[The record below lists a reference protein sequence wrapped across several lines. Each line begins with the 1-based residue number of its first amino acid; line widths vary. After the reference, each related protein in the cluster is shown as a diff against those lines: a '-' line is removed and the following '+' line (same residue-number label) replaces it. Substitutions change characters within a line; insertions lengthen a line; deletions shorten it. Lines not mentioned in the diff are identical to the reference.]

1 MTLTGKFN
9 LFHLVV
15 QITAAIDVKMDKSA
29 HDKKSSF
36 KILRLILSFGPYIVY
51 ITKTACKK
59 VRALIGS
66 LKFSLGLYF
75 ISLAYDVVLYGI
87 LFSCLD

>member
-1 MTLTGKFN
+1 MTLAGKFN

-36 KILRLILSFGPYIVY
+36 KMLRLILSFVPYIVY
-51 ITKTACKK
+51 IT
-59 VRALIGS
+59 
-66 LKFSLGLYF
+66 
-75 ISLAYDVVLYGI
+75 
-87 LFSCLD
+87 